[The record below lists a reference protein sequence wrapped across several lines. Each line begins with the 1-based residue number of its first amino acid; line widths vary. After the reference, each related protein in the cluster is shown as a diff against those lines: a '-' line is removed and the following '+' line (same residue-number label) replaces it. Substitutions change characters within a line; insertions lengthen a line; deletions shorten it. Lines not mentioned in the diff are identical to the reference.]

1 MAGLRDFLMT
11 NQPILINGINNMK
24 KLPLIVLITSCI
36 LSAQATAR
44 DDIAAYSID
53 SVLSSEV
60 AKQKLGTEMQ
70 FYFGDQQY
78 SEPKMSFGEF
88 KTNKKTNAFNKTD
101 EEACQWVFLSAM
113 IALKKRAVKEG
124 GNAVVDIKSNYK
136 NKLTSSNDTFQ
147 CGAGTFVAGVAL
159 TGKVVKL

>member
-1 MAGLRDFLMT
+1 
-11 NQPILINGINNMK
+11 MK
-24 KLPLIVLITSCI
+24 KLPLIVLMTSCI
-36 LSAQATAR
+36 FSTPTLAR

-53 SVLSSEV
+53 SVLSTEV
-60 AKQKLGTEMQ
+60 AKQKLGTDIQ
-70 FYFGDQQY
+70 FYFGEQQY
-78 SEPKMSFGEF
+78 SEPKTSFGEF

-136 NKLTSSNDTFQ
+136 NKLTSSTETFQ